1 MFYSVVMLDGNEL
14 HCLSLE
20 EVQDLFYK
28 RQLNQDSLVCNA
40 EDGQWQM
47 LKRLFDLSQWI
58 STGASAAAAQND
70 YQPQIN
76 PFEQMNP
83 LNQAN
88 NFEPFDDP
96 ANQPVTFNQ
105 FPQNSPPNNFGQNT
119 SNGYSQNNQTETYY
133 QAETNQT
140 NYNFQN
146 NQTNIAPSKYNNPA
160 GSYNYSPNYSN
171 NVTNPSGQRNGLRL
185 AAGFL
190 FTSIILNVGFMI
202 LGAALPESI
211 GGRSTPYS
219 SGQHLGN
226 LIPMAITLLL
236 AIRLWRSETSESG
249 RKWTLVITYLACIPV
264 GIIMPVLLLKV
275 GQPILGGVIF
285 ILCFFYFIGLA
296 LVLHG
301 KESPATGRLIA
312 GTASFAIYTFMVLGI
327 LGLAFVGKYAAEMGN
342 FKLPNNAQFDKYKIE
357 GKEYEDKITG
367 AKIVLPEGWSMLK
380 TDNPI
385 VRSPTARMVAVD
397 QGGNRLTMLEVV
409 PVPGN
414 LDMKKQNPAV
424 ILDQLAD
431 NVVGALNQEVMK
443 SGGIGGRDEFKE
455 VTRLSIYIGKHP
467 AKLLVFD
474 KTEQGEKMKGHL
486 IITYDELTFYV
497 LHSWCPASEYDQ
509 AQNDFTFFEKNFTVP
524 EKINSSFTQSADND
538 KKTK

>member
-14 HCLSLE
+14 HCLSIE
-20 EVQDLFYK
+20 DVQDLFFK

-47 LKRLFDLSQWI
+47 LKRTFDLSQWI
-58 STGASAAAAQND
+58 PSGASQTAQSD
-70 YQPQIN
+70 YQPQVN
-76 PFEQMNP
+76 PFEQMKP
-83 LNQAN
+83 VNQAN
-88 NFEPFDDP
+88 NFEPQPDP

-105 FPQNSPPNNFGQNT
+105 FPQNPPPNNFGQNT

-146 NQTNIAPSKYNNPA
+146 NQTNFAPSKYNNQA
-160 GSYNYSPNYSN
+160 GSYNYSPNLSE
-171 NVTNPSGQRNGLRL
+171 TSGKRNGLRL

-202 LGAALPESI
+202 LGAALPESL
-211 GGRSTPYS
+211 GGKNTAYS
-219 SGQHLGN
+219 GGQQFGS

-236 AIRLWRSETSESG
+236 AIRLWKPETGESG
-249 RKWTLVITYLACIPV
+249 RKWTLVLTYLACIPV

-275 GQPILGGVIF
+275 GHPILGGVIF
-285 ILCFFYFIGLA
+285 VLCFFYFIGLA

-312 GTASFAIYTFMVLGI
+312 GTASFAIYTLLMVGM
-327 LGLAFVGKYAAEMGN
+327 LGLGFIGKYAPEIAKL
-342 FKLPNNAQFDKYKIE
+342 KLPNNTQFEKYKIE

-380 TDNPI
+380 TDNPV
-385 VRSPTARMVAVD
+385 VRTPTARMIAVD
-397 QGGNRLTMLEVV
+397 KGGNRLTMLEVV

-424 ILDQLAD
+424 ILDQLAN

-443 SGGIGGRDEFKE
+443 NGGIGGRDDFKE

-497 LHSWCPASEYDQ
+497 LHSWCPAAEYDQ

-524 EKINSSFTQSADND
+524 DKINSSFTQSADND
-538 KKTK
+538 KKP

>member
-1 MFYSVVMLDGNEL
+1 MLDGNEL

-20 EVQDLFYK
+20 EVQDLFFK

-40 EDGQWQM
+40 EDGQWHM
-47 LKRLFDLSQWI
+47 LKRVFDLSQWI
-58 STGASAAAAQND
+58 SSGASQVATQNN
-70 YQPQIN
+70 YQPQVN

-83 LNQAN
+83 ADQAN
-88 NFEPFDDP
+88 NFEPPPNP
-96 ANQPVTFNQ
+96 ADQPVTFNQ
-105 FPQNSPPNNFGQNT
+105 FPQNPPSNNFGQNT

-146 NQTNIAPSKYNNPA
+146 NPTNYAPSKYNNPA
-160 GSYNYSPNYSN
+160 GSYNYSPNLSN
-171 NVTNPSGQRNGLRL
+171 TPEKRNGLRA

-190 FTSIILNVGFMI
+190 FVNALFYVAYMI
-202 LGAALPESI
+202 FGSTIPEPS
-211 GGRSTPYS
+211 GVNSSAYNAGRSTGAFLP
-219 SGQHLGN
+219 L
-226 LIPMAITLLL
+226 LIDLIL
-236 AIRLWRSETSESG
+236 AVKLWRLDDGDSA
-249 RKWTLVITYLACIPV
+249 RKWVLFRSYFGFIVFGLIFPVIMLKTGNPV
-264 GIIMPVLLLKV
+264 VAGFS
-275 GQPILGGVIF
+275 F
-285 ILCFFYFIGLA
+285 ISTFFYFISLA
-296 LVLHG
+296 IVLHG
-301 KESPATGRLIA
+301 KENPAPSRVIIGSATFAVYFLIMF
-312 GTASFAIYTFMVLGI
+312 GT
-327 LGLAFVGKYAAEMGN
+327 LGLAFIGKHLPDMAKFN
-342 FKLPNNAQFDKYKIE
+342 LPNNPQFEKYKIE

-380 TDNPI
+380 MDNPV
-385 VRSPTARMVAVD
+385 VRTPTARMIAVD
-397 QGGNRLTMLEVV
+397 KGGNRLTMLEVV

-424 ILDQLAD
+424 ILDKLAD
-431 NVVGALNQEVMK
+431 NVVGALNDEVMK
-443 SGGIGGRDEFKE
+443 NGGIGGRDDFKE

-497 LHSWCPASEYDQ
+497 LHSWCPAAEYEQ

-524 EKINSSFTQSADND
+524 EKINSSFTQTADND
-538 KKTK
+538 KKP